1 MTRNLP
7 DDRRIWS
14 FGELLY
20 FHLKRFGTRPHI
32 DPDAVSGREWRTQ
45 EFCGAFDRRT
55 LTAKTLSNWLN
66 DRKLPRDTVEIAD
79 ILFGNNPRHEA
90 QRAELKRALER
101 TRAEL
106 QRKRKPGQSGDLID
120 DGAPDAP
127 EEPAVPFAETNRTD
141 DVGRGGSGGLVP
153 WNAPRPGNDID
164 DIIDLVEIP
173 RGRDQKRFDQPRR
186 RSLVRSGFTLA
197 TGLAVVLGLYVATR
211 PSPPE
216 TKIAGTPTATP
227 LPVPAAPPLQSSL
240 PAAVDAGTTT
250 LASPPPATPAPRP
263 ESQSA
268 KNAEPPRQES
278 ATPLTPPPQVPKA
291 PTEEEQRTAEQR
303 RIEERA
309 IAARMAAF
317 DAAKRQRE
325 QEAIRLDQEAAAA
338 AQAQR
343 DRESNARLLAGIGFR
358 LQENT
363 TVTGSSIGYV
373 MTATVGDCAVACL
386 KDNCDAFAFYKEGPK
401 NPRDGTRACYR
412 YRKPLSFSAHA
423 YYAAGERLPDAG
435 FAPDAPNANPVQP
448 TMRFAEAA
456 KSTTPSPANAD
467 GLVQCPNGPVK
478 VTGFQLVCDKLV
490 VGGSTLG
497 SAQLRHSVS
506 NINECAARCRAV
518 PQCGA
523 FAYKSEAYRD
533 KHDCEIM
540 GPTKNMN
547 SGVGW
552 VSGVR

>member
-7 DDRRIWS
+7 DDRRTWS

-45 EFCGAFDRRT
+45 EFCEAFNRRT

-79 ILFGNNPRHEA
+79 ILFGGNPRHEA

-101 TRAEL
+101 TRVEL
-106 QRKRKPGQSGDLID
+106 QQKRKPGQSGDLVD
-120 DGAPDAP
+120 DGVP
-127 EEPAVPFAETNRTD
+127 EEPGAPFAEVDRTG
-141 DVGRGGSGGLVP
+141 VGGRDGLSALVP
-153 WNAPRPGNDID
+153 WNAPDDDID
-164 DIIDLVEIP
+164 GVIDLVVIP
-173 RGRDQKRFDQPRR
+173 RERDQGRSGPPRR
-186 RSLVRSGFTLA
+186 RSFVRSGFTLA

-227 LPVPAAPPLQSSL
+227 LPVPAAQPLQSSL
-240 PAAVDAGTTT
+240 PAAVGAGTTT

-268 KNAEPPRQES
+268 KNVEPPRQS
-278 ATPLTPPPQVPKA
+278 ATPLMPPPQVPKA

-317 DAAKRQRE
+317 DTAKRQRE

-373 MTATVGDCAVACL
+373 MTATVEDCAVACL

-401 NPRDGTRACYR
+401 NPRDGARACYR

-435 FAPDAPNANPVQP
+435 FAPDAPNANSVQS

-518 PQCGA
+518 PQCSA
-523 FAYKSEAYRD
+523 FAYQSVAYHD

-540 GPTKNMN
+540 GPTKTMN
-547 SGVGW
+547 NGAGW